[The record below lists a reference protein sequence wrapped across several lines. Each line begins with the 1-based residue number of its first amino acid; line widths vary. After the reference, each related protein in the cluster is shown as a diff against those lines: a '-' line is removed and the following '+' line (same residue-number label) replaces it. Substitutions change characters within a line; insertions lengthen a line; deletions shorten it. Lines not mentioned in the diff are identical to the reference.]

1 MGAAGGKGRARRP
14 ALEPTGSGPTFP
26 LLGAPPPQRSAT
38 PEPGGSDQGLVER
51 PAARLR
57 HTLMFLSDCGAAAS
71 ARRVDG
77 KCLTN
82 FSPVTGLSPR
92 MSARFPLAWASRSAL
107 AAGVRVWRIDG
118 RRQGRWKPPAPPRR
132 WPRVYERSS
141 LCAAFLASVTNGCA
155 PFGQSGKFL
164 NSRSLK
170 FQGDIQR
177 MCTGFYEYKPLDSIE
192 VIRDG
197 R

>member
-1 MGAAGGKGRARRP
+1 M
-14 ALEPTGSGPTFP
+14 
-26 LLGAPPPQRSAT
+26 
-38 PEPGGSDQGLVER
+38 ER

-141 LCAAFLASVTNGCA
+141 LCAAFLASVTNGRA